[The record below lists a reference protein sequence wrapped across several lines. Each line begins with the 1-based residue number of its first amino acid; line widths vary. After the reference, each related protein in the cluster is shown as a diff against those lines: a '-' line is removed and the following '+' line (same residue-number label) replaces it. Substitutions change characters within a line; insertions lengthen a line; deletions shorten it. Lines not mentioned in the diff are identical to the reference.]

1 MNNYTR
7 IGEEKVKRVPGEVKK
22 ELNPAIMG
30 NQEILTKADQ
40 SRNQN
45 TNMLLIMTVF
55 RTCYLKIW
63 CLGILTMLNWRNL
76 RNSRCRKDFLIF
88 PSLLKQVLRSSCKE
102 MSFLY
107 PEERNI
113 LFCED
118 GRDTERNR
126 KEMALL
132 SFLQFNTLSL

>member
-63 CLGILTMLNWRNL
+63 CLGILTMLN
-76 RNSRCRKDFLIF
+76 
-88 PSLLKQVLRSSCKE
+88 
-102 MSFLY
+102 
-107 PEERNI
+107 
-113 LFCED
+113 
-118 GRDTERNR
+118 
-126 KEMALL
+126 
-132 SFLQFNTLSL
+132 